1 MLHVQTFSKALGFY
15 FSTFECISTDNRGVM
30 VSMLALSVVDHGY
43 KPRSGET
50 SITLVFASLSTQCKD
65 LESG

>member
-1 MLHVQTFSKALGFY
+1 
-15 FSTFECISTDNRGVM
+15 M

-50 SITLVFASLSTQCKD
+50 SIKLVFASLSTQCKD